1 MPIHELVH
9 SILRHLRPHSIR
21 LSSLAGQGMTE
32 RMRSTGF
39 ALLGLTA
46 AASLALVVVF
56 AQPGFPLLD
65 PAPLPIGPSGGE
77 AVAGAEK
84 AAPALASRPSVA
96 AGAPAPSALAR
107 RNAGGSSGPGSRTE
121 HAGAPEGI
129 GKVHAQSPVTPASV
143 PGSSPETGGEGSSGS
158 GPATT
163 PTATPTPAPAPAPT
177 ATPAPESTPAPT
189 STSTS
194 TPSRSSGH
202 SPSGEDAASSPTTA
216 TAATTDSG
224 PGTSKSSAASSH
236 ASERGVEASSGHG
249 NTKASPPP
257 AEPPPPP
264 HPSVVAPPEAPAPP
278 VQAGEDNGHGLA
290 KGHDK

>member
-9 SILRHLRPHSIR
+9 SILRHLRLPSIR
-21 LSSLAGQGMTE
+21 LSTLAGQGMTE
-32 RMRSTGF
+32 RIRSTGF

-65 PAPLPIGPSGGE
+65 PAPLPNGPSADE
-77 AVAGAEK
+77 SVAGAEK
-84 AAPALASRPSVA
+84 AAPALASRPSVV

-129 GKVHAQSPVTPASV
+129 GKVHAQSPVTSV
-143 PGSSPETGGEGSSGS
+143 SAPGPSPETGGEEPSGS

-163 PTATPTPAPAPAPT
+163 PTAVPAPSPIPT

-189 STSTS
+189 SSSPS
-194 TPSRSSGH
+194 TPSRSSGR
-202 SPSGEDAASSPTTA
+202 SSSGQDAASSATT
-216 TAATTDSG
+216 ATTDSG
-224 PGTSKSSAASSH
+224 PGKSKSSAAASH

-249 NTKASPPP
+249 NPNASPPP
-257 AEPPPPP
+257 AGPPPPP
-264 HPSVVAPPEAPAPP
+264 HPSAVAPPEAPSPP
-278 VQAGEDNGHGLA
+278 VQAEEDNRHGLA